1 MEKTNEKPI
10 IIKKKKLIPL
20 VLQLQRNSPMKSQN
34 SFSVNKKKNHFCISI
49 KRAKN
54 IKINYL
60 KISFSFPQHFS
71 NCFSKNPKVL
81 ILNILKYKLV
91 FKMVFSPLKYT

>member
-1 MEKTNEKPI
+1 MEKANEKPK
-10 IIKKKKLIPL
+10 IKIKNLIPL

-34 SFSVNKKKNHFCISI
+34 SFSVKKKNHFYKSI

-60 KISFSFPQHFS
+60 KISYFISTTFLKVFLKKSKSINIKYIKVQISF
-71 NCFSKNPKVL
+71 
-81 ILNILKYKLV
+81 
-91 FKMVFSPLKYT
+91 